1 MLAVCVTNE
10 NTEEKKKEMKKEKKQ
25 KGVAVVTEFWSRLY
39 TIRTIQSHSLKDKKQ
54 AKGEKKKEEERKGLK
69 EVESFEHHSNH

>member
-1 MLAVCVTNE
+1 MLAVCVTNK
-10 NTEEKKKEMKKEKKQ
+10 NTEEKKKEIKIEKKQ

-54 AKGEKKKEEERKGLK
+54 AKEEKKKRRGGRG
-69 EVESFEHHSNH
+69 